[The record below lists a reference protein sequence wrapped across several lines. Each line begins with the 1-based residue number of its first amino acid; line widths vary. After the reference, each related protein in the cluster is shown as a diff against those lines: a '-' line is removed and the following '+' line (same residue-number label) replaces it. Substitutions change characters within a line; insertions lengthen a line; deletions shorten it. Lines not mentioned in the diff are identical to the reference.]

1 MDIAIRALETV
12 VSQDPLYKDSL
23 TYLGRAYYKKHRY
36 EDSFNILQRA
46 VAMNKDDE
54 IAWIALGLAQLQ
66 IGQNNQGIETLK
78 GGITLANTA
87 MINGYKNYLYWDTR
101 GVIGAAL
108 RRSAFLITKGVEEK
122 KNIIEVTDRLL
133 AEVDDEDNFQRN
145 TRTQNIRPLY
155 GNN

>member
-1 MDIAIRALETV
+1 
-12 VSQDPLYKDSL
+12 
-23 TYLGRAYYKKHRY
+23 
-36 EDSFNILQRA
+36 
-46 VAMNKDDE
+46 
-54 IAWIALGLAQLQ
+54 
-66 IGQNNQGIETLK
+66 
-78 GGITLANTA
+78 